1 MTVYT
6 EERYFRNPVLP
17 YKKYQRI
24 TYKPGKVARI
34 ILNRPRYLNALSHAL
49 WGELEDALDRACD
62 DPECRVI
69 VISGAGRCF
78 SAGDDTIGLSPE
90 GAPCLVTDETPEELM
105 KRLGSE
111 EALWHQYNIEHD
123 YYPLGYASRLWHI
136 PKPTI
141 AMVHGYCIF
150 AAFMLATS
158 MDLIFASEDALFLP
172 TGTTRTMWDLGPR
185 KVLELAYEHRF
196 LTAREAFEYHMV
208 SRIYPT
214 REILEKETLAFA
226 NRVANQAPNALR
238 RTKEAFLRVMDMRG
252 LTESYEA
259 TRTASWQLWRQWA
272 EDGHPE
278 REEGKGIARTPIAL
292 SNLKTKL
299 ESEGAKVPEHV
310 LAALARAAARDDKAT
325 WQRALHQEWR
335 EKERQARADAGAKT
349 DAENIKKKRAKSL
362 KVKA

>member
-6 EERYFRNPVLP
+6 EERYFRNPMLP

-24 TYKPGKVARI
+24 TYQPGKVARI

-62 DPECRVI
+62 DSECRVI

-90 GAPCLVTDETPEELM
+90 GAPCLVTDETPEELI
-105 KRLGSE
+105 RRFGSE
-111 EALWHQYNIEHD
+111 EAVWHQYNIEHD

-172 TGTTRTMWDLGPR
+172 TGTTRTFWDLGPR

-214 REILEKETLAFA
+214 PEILEKETLAFA
-226 NRVANQAPNALR
+226 NRVANHVPASLR
-238 RTKEAFLRVMDMRG
+238 RTKGAFLRVMDMRG

-278 REEGKGIARTPIAL
+278 RYEGKGIARTPVAL
-292 SNLKTKL
+292 ANLRAKL
-299 ESEGAKVPEHV
+299 ESEGAKVPQHV

-325 WQRALHQEWR
+325 WQKALSQSWRDSSRVKRA
-335 EKERQARADAGAKT
+335 QAHAS
-349 DAENIKKKRAKSL
+349 ENVPGGKSKSKKK
-362 KVKA
+362 

>member
-1 MTVYT
+1 MSSL
-6 EERYFRNPVLP
+6 ER
-17 YKKYQRI
+17 
-24 TYKPGKVARI
+24 
-34 ILNRPRYLNALSHAL
+34 
-49 WGELEDALDRACD
+49 
-62 DPECRVI
+62 
-69 VISGAGRCF
+69 GRCF
-78 SAGDDTIGLSPE
+78 SSGDDNNGL
-90 GAPCLVTDETPEELM
+90 TPESAPTLWDGDARPPEKLIEQY
-105 KRLGSE
+105 GSE
-111 EALWHQYNIEHD
+111 AEVWRQYNIEHD
-123 YYPLGYASRLWHI
+123 ELIGYQNFHWVRTI

-141 AMVHGYCIF
+141 VMVHGWCIYNGSN
-150 AAFMLATS
+150 LATI
-158 MDLIFASEDALFLP
+158 MDIVFASEDALFLP
-172 TGTTRTMWDLGPR
+172 GVITPQGLWTMGPH
-185 KVLELAYEHRF
+185 KLLEFAYEHRF
-196 LTAREAFEYHMV
+196 LTAREALEYHMV

-292 SNLKTKL
+292 ANLKTKL